1 MHRVILRIEHMK
13 WGDMSGKAA
22 IVSIRTDESVK
33 EQAKELFN
41 DMGLDLSTAINMFL
55 RQSIASNGMPFTPS
69 RESRESVEA
78 RYEAEHHMGKRFE
91 NVDDL
96 MNELRNA

>member
-1 MHRVILRIEHMK
+1 
-13 WGDMSGKAA
+13 MSSKAA
-22 IVSIRTDESVK
+22 TVTIRTDESVK

-69 RESRESVEA
+69 RESRDNIEA
-78 RYEAEHHMGKRFE
+78 RYEAEHHMGKQFE

-96 MNELRNA
+96 MNELRHA